1 MKVLIMEDPNIV
13 PTILRLLRLAEDHTG
28 EKLEPVI
35 AACSTEADMR
45 LPECDIAIIDIEYD
59 GGNISSIANRAV
71 NDIGMPVMATTIRSY
86 YEMYMMEKNNL
97 RFVSRL
103 DWQIARFRKIMVEF
117 IELVRQRADI
127 ISFAA

>member
-1 MKVLIMEDPNIV
+1 
-13 PTILRLLRLAEDHTG
+13 
-28 EKLEPVI
+28 
-35 AACSTEADMR
+35 
-45 LPECDIAIIDIEYD
+45 
-59 GGNISSIANRAV
+59 
-71 NDIGMPVMATTIRSY
+71 MPVMATTIRSY